1 MEVFQGLE
9 HFVTENEPLAAHTW
23 LRLGGPAEYFAEP
36 TTIEEL
42 TDLVKRCQNASIPI
56 RMLGGGSNLLVRDEG
71 VSGVVVH
78 LSAPAFCEISVTG
91 NQLRARGG
99 ARVSHVISTAVRE
112 GLGGIESLV
121 GLPGTIGGAL
131 RGNAGGSGVDI
142 GQYVVEAEVMA
153 RSGEIKRR
161 QRGEISFTYRY
172 SSLDELVIL
181 QATLELE
188 PQNTADLTQRM
199 QKLWIQRKA
208 AQPTS
213 DQPCGQ
219 IFKSPGGISASSL
232 IEEAGLK
239 GASIGG
245 AQVSDRNANYIV
257 AQPGATSG
265 DVLRLIDLLRDQ
277 VLDRVGVELEIEIK
291 IW

>member
-1 MEVFQGLE
+1 MQNFQGLE
-9 HFVTENEPLAAHTW
+9 HIVTENEPLAAHTW

-36 TTIEEL
+36 TSIEEL
-42 TDLVKRCQNASIPI
+42 GDLVKRCHENDIAV
-56 RMLGGGSNLLVRDEG
+56 RLLGGGSNLLVRDEG

-78 LSAPAFCEISVTG
+78 LSAPAFCEISVSD
-91 NQLRARGG
+91 NHVRARGG
-99 ARVSHVISTAVRE
+99 ARVSHVISTSVRE

-142 GQYVVEAEVMA
+142 GQYVVEAEVMS
-153 RSGEIKRR
+153 RTGEIKRR
-161 QRGEISFTYRY
+161 QRGDISFTYRY

-188 PQNTADLTQRM
+188 PQDSNDLSQRM
-199 QKLWIQRKA
+199 QKIWIQRKA
-208 AQPTS
+208 KQPTS
-213 DQPCGQ
+213 DQACVQ
-219 IFKSPGGISASSL
+219 IFKSPGGINAADL
-232 IEEAGLK
+232 IEQAGLK

-245 AQVSDRNANYIV
+245 AQVSDRNPNFIV
-257 AQPGATSG
+257 AQPEATSA
-265 DVLRLIDLLRDQ
+265 DILRLIDLLRDQ
-277 VLDRVGVELEIEIK
+277 VLDRVGVELETEIQ